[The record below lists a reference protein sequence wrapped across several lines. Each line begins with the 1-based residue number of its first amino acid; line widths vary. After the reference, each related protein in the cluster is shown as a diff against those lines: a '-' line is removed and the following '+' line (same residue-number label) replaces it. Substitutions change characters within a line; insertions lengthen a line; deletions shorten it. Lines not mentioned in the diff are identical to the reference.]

1 MIILE
6 IFAAIIA
13 FIILFYL
20 LSRVQMKAWTQEFD
34 GFLNDKL
41 KEYLPKKEKDEKRE
55 ID

>member
-1 MIILE
+1 MRLILE

-41 KEYLPKKEKDEKRE
+41 KEYLPKNKNNDTTEK
-55 ID
+55 